1 MSVKNSWI
9 CCQYTSFIWTELRS
23 KKAWLHLCPLLPPPP
38 HSCHRLI
45 NARWEEHSEMYLH
58 NYFSSGVHCIFLF
71 IPTFTL
77 LTFNTNTVL
86 FLFYVMTLLCSR
98 KKYLSSRGL
107 KILVYFRFFPA
118 PESILVAASSKAVY
132 CINYVSEQQ
141 RHQGC
146 FEPLLYKAFKS
157 PLCKVW
163 KQSRSNFPS
172 HLHNSLVVLRL
183 GGSTKLEY

>member
-9 CCQYTSFIWTELRS
+9 CCQCTSFIWTELRN
-23 KKAWLHLCPLLPPPP
+23 KKAWLHLCPLLTPPPRR

-45 NARWEEHSEMYLH
+45 NARWEEHSEMYPH
-58 NYFSSGVHCIFLF
+58 NYFSSGVHCVHCIFLF
-71 IPTFTL
+71 ISTFTL

-98 KKYLSSRGL
+98 KKYLRSRVL
-107 KILVYFRFFPA
+107 KILVYLRFFSA
-118 PESILVAASSKAVY
+118 AESILVAASSKAVY

-146 FEPLLYKAFKS
+146 FEPLLYNAFE
-157 PLCKVW
+157 
-163 KQSRSNFPS
+163 S
-172 HLHNSLVVLRL
+172 HTPV
-183 GGSTKLEY
+183 